1 MEQNKLEIGLSKL
14 ESILSRYDDVCD
26 SQAKNIFSQDGFYD
40 AKQVT
45 THIAELRDENRVL
58 KIGIIGRVKAGKSS
72 LINSLLFNGKEV
84 LPKAATPMTAALTSI
99 GYADRFSAK
108 VRFFSE
114 EDIEQIRINA
124 EQYNADLE
132 AWIENQKKEM
142 LERQAKNTNR
152 PVNEIRDDKL
162 RAMATRKVNDGGGVL
177 SAAADL
183 WERIKLSD
191 VDIAS
196 LPAEQQLEASSEDD
210 LNKQLL
216 EYVGSSGKFMP
227 FTQELLLGMPVESL
241 KGIEVLD
248 TPGLNDPV
256 KSREQRTYERLK
268 ECSAAFIV
276 SPAGQFLSAQDF
288 ELADRISARE
298 GTQEIFVVASQADT
312 QLHGSERTN
321 HKGQLPLVVAGI
333 KSIMEQQAKKSLGAA
348 DNDVLKAI
356 TNDLDKRLIL
366 TSGICQSLLL
376 GGDAAADPTAAHVM
390 GLFKKNYADYFTSE
404 EDLRSNLA
412 MLSGQ
417 KPLLA
422 AVQSVQIEKNKILH
436 AQESHFVNAQWQ
448 TFQKV
453 RDDLVQH
460 FEFNQSKIENADKKK
475 VEARLSKLEAASKK
489 GGLATDNVFQDLV
502 NELELTLSRQL
513 SGVFEEAIKRVDEQ
527 VEMAEDIES
536 KPVKVESD
544 GVSSWLARKLWNGG
558 YETRTR
564 TEEVLKPRKV
574 KRALEGISHL
584 VNKGLEECAV
594 ARMQKWQNEL
604 IASLSRKLI
613 DVIGSDLVEADELES
628 VCRATVR
635 KIKDLPKPEVPSL
648 PKSLAVSKTLRGSEV
663 SEYVDNAESY
673 MSVLKNCANH
683 FSDDV
688 SDLLKAVASK
698 GIGADLMGSMVE
710 EITQQRD
717 MLEHKTL
724 TIEKMNRLISELK
737 EL

>member
-1 MEQNKLEIGLSKL
+1 MGKDKLEIGLNKL
-14 ESILSRYDDVCD
+14 EGIFARYDDVCD
-26 SQAKNIFSQDGFYD
+26 SQAKNIVSQDGFYSEQ
-40 AKQVT
+40 QVAS
-45 THIAELRDENRVL
+45 HISELRDENRVL

-108 VRFFSE
+108 VRFFSKD
-114 EDIEQIRINA
+114 DIKQIRINA
-124 EQYNADLE
+124 DQYNADLE
-132 AWIENQKKEM
+132 AWIANQKKEM
-142 LERQAKNTNR
+142 SERLAKQPER
-152 PVNEIRDDKL
+152 PVKEMSDEKL
-162 RAMATRKVNDGGGVL
+162 RAMAARKINDGGGVL

-183 WERIKLSD
+183 WVRIQQAD
-191 VDIAS
+191 VDVSS
-196 LPAEQQLEASSEDD
+196 LPAEQELEAVSEDD

-227 FTQELLLGMPVESL
+227 FTQELQLGMPVESL

-333 KSIMEQQAKKSLGAA
+333 KSIMEQQAKKSLGTS
-348 DNDVLKAI
+348 DNEVLKAI
-356 TNDLDKRLIL
+356 TNDLNKRLIL

-376 GGDAAADPTAAHVM
+376 GGNAASDPTAAHVM
-390 GLFKKNYADYFTSE
+390 ELFKKNYSDYFASE
-404 EDLRSNLA
+404 DDQRSNLA

-417 KPLLA
+417 KPLLE
-422 AVQSVQIEKNKILH
+422 AVQSVQAEKNRILQV
-436 AQESHFVNAQWQ
+436 QESHFVNAQWQ
-448 TFQKV
+448 TFKKV
-453 RDDLVQH
+453 RDELVRH
-460 FEFNQSKIENADKKK
+460 FERTKSKIENADKQS
-475 VEARLSKLEAASKK
+475 VEARLAKLEAASNK
-489 GGLATDNVFQDLV
+489 GGLAADNVFQDLIE
-502 NELELTLSRQL
+502 ELELALSSQL
-513 SGVFEEAIKRVDEQ
+513 GGVFEEAINRVDEQ
-527 VEMAEDIES
+527 MEMAEGTETS
-536 KPVKVESD
+536 EYQVKSD
-544 GVSSWLARKLWNGG
+544 YLGSSIARFLRVGG
-558 YETRTR
+558 YETRSR
-564 TEEVLKPRKV
+564 TEDTLKPRKV
-574 KRALEGISHL
+574 KRALEGIAQL
-584 VNKGLEECAV
+584 VHKGLEECA
-594 ARMQKWQNEL
+594 AAKMHSWQNEL
-604 IASLSRKLI
+604 IANLSRKLRA
-613 DVIGSDLVEADELES
+613 VIGSDLVDADDLES

-648 PKSLAVSKTLRGSEV
+648 PKNLTVSKILRGSEV

-673 MSVLKNCANH
+673 MSVLKSCANH

-688 SDLLKAVASK
+688 SSSLKSTASK
-698 GIGADLMGSMVE
+698 GIGIDLMRNMVE
-710 EITQQRD
+710 EITLHRD

-724 TIEKMNRLISELK
+724 TIEKMNRLIGELK